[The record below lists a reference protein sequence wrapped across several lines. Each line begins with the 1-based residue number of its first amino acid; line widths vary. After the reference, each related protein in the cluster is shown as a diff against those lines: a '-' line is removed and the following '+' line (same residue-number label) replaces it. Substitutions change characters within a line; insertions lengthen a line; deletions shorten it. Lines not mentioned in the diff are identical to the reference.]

1 MPRPHD
7 PLAESARLALRAVV
21 QIHAYGF
28 NQASVTS
35 ILDPRYPEPGNW
47 RGSGFLAHVNGDD
60 GYILTNAHVVRNAI
74 RLQVMSPITTDELFA
89 AELVGQVSSLE
100 PDVAL
105 IRLTD
110 ESLERFRKLAGGQI
124 PSLDLGD
131 SETVERGHQVKAIGY
146 PFGMVEPNVSGGE
159 VSNFIAGDP
168 DYPERL
174 VTDAAINPGNSGG
187 PAVEAD
193 GSVLGLNT
201 SVIAD
206 ADNIGFITPV
216 EWVRI
221 LLPQLLAG
229 KDARMADVAAVFQP
243 NSDANAGYLGMEEPQ
258 GLIVMRAYSGGMLER
273 AGLRRLDVLTSIGG
287 MPIDRFGNLLSGMR
301 RRRTIYD
308 AVRHLP
314 VGTEVEVE
322 FVRDGKAQRV
332 TAVAAP
338 RPPID
343 VPSRP
348 LVEERKFVELQG
360 LVVQELS
367 LEIASALSSHGGSD
381 YLTHVEGR
389 PSPAP
394 RLVVTFVMPG
404 SPGDELFFAPGT
416 LIVRANG
423 APVGTLQGL
432 VDAVRGGG
440 DQLKLETQLGGVGI
454 FALSDAERTDTGI
467 SSPPVE

>member
-1 MPRPHD
+1 MVRPTD
-7 PLAESARLALRAVV
+7 QLAESARLAMHAVV

-28 NQASVTS
+28 NHASITS

-47 RGSGFLAHVNGDD
+47 RGSGFLVNLD
-60 GYILTNAHVVRNAI
+60 GQEGFILTNAHVVRNAL
-74 RLQVMSPITTDELFA
+74 RLQVMSPITTDELFP
-89 AELVGQVSSLE
+89 AEAVGIVSSLE

-105 IRLTD
+105 IRFTD
-110 ESLERFRKLAGGQI
+110 SALERFRGLAGGSV
-124 PSLDLGD
+124 PSLTLGD

-187 PAVEAD
+187 PAVEVD

-229 KDARMADVAAVFQP
+229 GDAKLADVAACFQP
-243 NSDANAGYLGMEEPQ
+243 NSEDNARYLGMQDPI
-258 GLIVMRAYSGGMLER
+258 GLIVMRCFEGGMLDK
-273 AGLRRLDVLTSIGG
+273 AGMKRLDVLTAIDGT
-287 MPIDRFGNLLSGMR
+287 PIDRFGNLKSGNK

-314 VGTEVEVE
+314 VGTEVPIE
-322 FVRDGKAQRV
+322 FVREGQTLTA

-338 RPPID
+338 RPLID
-343 VPSRP
+343 VPARP
-348 LVEERKFVELQG
+348 LVAERVFVELQG
-360 LVVQELS
+360 LVIQELS
-367 LEIASALSSHGGSD
+367 LEIASAISSQTGSD
-381 YLTHVEGR
+381 YLAMVEGR
-389 PSPAP
+389 PSPEP

-416 LIVRANG
+416 LVTHANG
-423 APVGTLQGL
+423 KPVGRLTDL
-432 VDAVRGGG
+432 VEQVQAGG
-440 DQLKLETQLGGVGI
+440 QRTILETQLGGIGV
-454 FALSDAERTDTGI
+454 FHLSDEERRDIAVST
-467 SSPPVE
+467 PPLG

>member
-1 MPRPHD
+1 MARPPD
-7 PLAESARLALRAVV
+7 PLAESARLAMRAVV

-47 RGSGFLAHVNGDD
+47 RGSGFLVHVNGGD

-89 AELVGQVSSLE
+89 AELIGQVSSLE

-105 IRLTD
+105 IRMTE
-110 ESLERFRKLAGGQI
+110 ESRERFRKLAGGEL
-124 PSLDLGD
+124 PGLALGD
-131 SETVERGHQVKAIGY
+131 SATVERGHQVKAIGY

-159 VSNFIAGDP
+159 ISNFIAGDP

-206 ADNIGFITPV
+206 ADNIGFITPI
-216 EWVRI
+216 EWIRI

-229 KDARMADVAAVFQP
+229 KDARLADVAAVFQP
-243 NSDANAGYLGMEEPQ
+243 NSDANAEYLGMQEPQ
-258 GLIVMRAYSGGMLER
+258 GLIVMRAYKGGMLEQ
-273 AGLRRLDVLTSIGG
+273 AGLRRLDVLTKIGELSV
-287 MPIDRFGNLLSGMR
+287 DRFGNLISGLKR
-301 RRRTIYD
+301 RSTIYD

-314 VGTEVEVE
+314 VGTEVELE
-322 FVRDGKAQRV
+322 FVRDGEPNTV

-348 LVEERKFVELQG
+348 LVEERTFVELQG

-381 YLTHVEGR
+381 YLSHVEGR
-389 PSPAP
+389 PSPKP

-416 LIVRANG
+416 LVVRANG
-423 APVGTLQGL
+423 EPVGTLQGL
-432 VDAVRGGG
+432 VDAVRDGGP
-440 DQLKLETQLGGVGI
+440 QLKLETQLGGVGI
-454 FALSDAERTDTGI
+454 FTLEDEERSATQI
-467 SSPPVE
+467 SRPPVE